1 MTPRTKE
8 EARAWLK
15 AMGFLRTQRVI
26 EGEERDKTFT
36 MLRLIPSTHSNNQHL
51 WCESWTVGNIT
62 YDHLTGD
69 GVDELVEITEEDE

>member
-15 AMGFLRTQRVI
+15 ALGFLRTQRVI
-26 EGEERDKTFT
+26 EGDEREKTFT
-36 MLRLIPSTHSNNQHL
+36 MLRLLPSTHSNNQHL
-51 WCESWTVGNIT
+51 WCESWRVGNIT

>member
-8 EARAWLK
+8 ETCAWLK
-15 AMGFLRTQRVI
+15 ALGFLRTQRVI
-26 EGEERDKTFT
+26 EGNEREKIFT
-36 MLRLIPSTHSNNQHL
+36 MLRLLPSTHTNNQHL

-69 GVDELVEITEEDE
+69 GVDELIEITEEDE

>member
-15 AMGFLRTQRVI
+15 ALGFLRTQRVI
-26 EGEERDKTFT
+26 EGDEREKTFT
-36 MLRLIPSTHSNNQHL
+36 MLRLLPSTHSNNQHL

>member
-15 AMGFLRTQRVI
+15 ALGFLRTQRVI
-26 EGEERDKTFT
+26 EGDEREKTFT
-36 MLRLIPSTHSNNQHL
+36 MLRLLPSTHSNNQHL
-51 WCESWTVGNIT
+51 WCESWTVGNVT

-69 GVDELVEITEEDE
+69 GVDNLIETVEEDE